1 MGVVVM
7 TDKKQKDFTTQW
19 IFAYYEDGMAVSKI
33 AHAVKL
39 TEQQVYVRMRQHPET
54 YEDIKKVREKMYR
67 TRIRRIRG
75 LSDTITEGYLDR
87 ISDKI
92 IACHSDEELDTLY
105 EQIDINTV
113 QKIGKTSSD
122 RVQVAEGKAT
132 SIVGTP
138 DGLPFQV
145 LVTRLPEGKTP
156 DDFTDEE
163 LEELPTEER

>member
-1 MGVVVM
+1 MGNEIAE
-7 TDKKQKDFTTQW
+7 KSQDFTTMW
-19 IFAYYEDGMAVSKI
+19 IFSYYEDGMAVSQI
-33 AHAVKL
+33 AHEVGL
-39 TEQQVYVRMRQHPET
+39 TEQRVYERMRRHPET
-54 YEDIKKVREKMYR
+54 YEDIKQVREKMYR

-75 LSDTITEGYLDR
+75 LSDKITEGYLDR
-87 ISDKI
+87 IADKI
-92 IACHSDEELDTLY
+92 VQVTSDEELDEIY
-105 EQIDINTV
+105 KEIDKVQRIN
-113 QKIGKTSSD
+113 KNYAD

-163 LEELPTEER
+163 LEQLPAEER